1 MSDLK
6 FFMLKYSQELTEL
19 GKSKKRIIYRGKNE
33 QFDSLSR
40 TVAVKNVVKMLND
53 GDKEAYSLITLF
65 GMTAEEVL
73 EAGASYELVKGVEN
87 ILK

>member
-1 MSDLK
+1 M
-6 FFMLKYSQELTEL
+6 
-19 GKSKKRIIYRGKNE
+19 GKAKKRIIHRGKNE
-33 QFDSLSR
+33 QFTTLSR
-40 TVAVKNVVKMLND
+40 SEAVKQVAEMLNL

-73 EAGASYELVKGVEN
+73 EAGASYEVVKGMEN

>member
-1 MSDLK
+1 M
-6 FFMLKYSQELTEL
+6 
-19 GKSKKRIIYRGKNE
+19 GKAKKRIIYKGKNE
-33 QFDSLSR
+33 QFTTLTRAQAIKS
-40 TVAVKNVVKMLND
+40 AVELLND

-73 EAGASYELVKGVEN
+73 EAGASYEIVKGMEN

>member
-1 MSDLK
+1 M
-6 FFMLKYSQELTEL
+6 
-19 GKSKKRIIYRGKNE
+19 GKAKKRIIYKGKNQ
-33 QFDSLSR
+33 QFTNISR
-40 TVAVKNVVKMLND
+40 ADAIKDVVRMLKE

-73 EAGASYELVKGVEN
+73 EAGANYEAVKGVEN